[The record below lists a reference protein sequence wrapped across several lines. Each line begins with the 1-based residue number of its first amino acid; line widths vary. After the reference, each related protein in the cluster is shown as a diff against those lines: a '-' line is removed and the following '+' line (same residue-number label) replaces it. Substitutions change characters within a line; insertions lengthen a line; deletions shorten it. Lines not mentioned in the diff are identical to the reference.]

1 MGAIGSLLS
10 IFRGDEENDEIDDVS
25 WDDLKKR
32 VDNINGLTMS
42 INRTTLTVLFVV
54 KQSHEYSSYNITMDD
69 EYSLYNV
76 SDKFITRYEYDK
88 VYECINA

>member
-1 MGAIGSLLS
+1 MGSLLS
-10 IFRGDEENDEIDDVS
+10 IFRPDEENDEIDDTS
-25 WDDLKKR
+25 WDDLQKR

-54 KQSHEYSSYNITMDD
+54 KSSHEYSSHNITMDD

-76 SDKFITRYEYDK
+76 SDKFIKKY
-88 VYECINA
+88 INDQWENKINKNN